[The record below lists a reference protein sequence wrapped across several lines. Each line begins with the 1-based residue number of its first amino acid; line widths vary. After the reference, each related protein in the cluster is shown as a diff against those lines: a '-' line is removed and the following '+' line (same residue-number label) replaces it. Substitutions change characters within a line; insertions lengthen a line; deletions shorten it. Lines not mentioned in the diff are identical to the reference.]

1 MASAD
6 QPVTIL
12 VVDDDPGLARLIE
25 IALRREGFAT
35 GVALSGEEAI
45 AWMADRH
52 ADLVLL
58 DLKLP
63 DYHGKDLIERL
74 DSLHDHVP
82 FIIITGQ
89 GDERVAVEM
98 MRRGALDYLVKDV
111 NFLEFVPT
119 VVRRALAQLDKE
131 ARLAAAED
139 DRKRLEREILE
150 ISEREQERIGRDLH
164 DDLGQQLAALSI
176 MTTLLLRSLSSRSAP
191 ETAAVS
197 NISDL
202 LKKTVAM
209 TRSLARGL
217 HPVAQEPGG
226 LMSALHDLAARV
238 SDLFRLDCQFECA
251 APVFV
256 DDITTATHL
265 YRIAQE
271 AVTNGV
277 KHGRAKHVGIR
288 LSSDVETLVL
298 TVKNDGACLAPL
310 DPKRHGM
317 GLRIMHYR
325 ADTIGARVSIEKLES
340 GGTCV
345 TCILPVT
352 RRPSPAAREAAH
364 GKKTA
369 SKAGAGPHGFR
380 RRGQRRPGAGG
391 H

>member
-1 MASAD
+1 MASLESAMPASE

-12 VVDDDPGLARLIE
+12 VVDDDPGLTRLIE
-25 IALRREGFAT
+25 RELRREGFQTASA
-35 GVALSGEEAI
+35 GSGEAAS
-45 AWMADRH
+45 AWLAEHR
-52 ADLVLL
+52 ADLLLL

-63 DYHGKDLIERL
+63 DYHGSALIDRL
-74 DSLHDHVP
+74 EQIHDHVP

-98 MRRGALDYLVKDV
+98 MKRGALEYLVKDV
-111 NFLEFVPT
+111 NFLELVPT

-131 ARLAAAED
+131 ARLAAAEE
-139 DRKRLEREILE
+139 DRKRLEKEILE

-176 MTTLLLRSLSSRSAP
+176 MTTVLQRSLASRAAP

-197 NISDL
+197 NISEL

-217 HPVAQEPGG
+217 HPVAPERGG
-226 LMSALHDLAARV
+226 LMSALHELATRV
-238 SDLFRLDCQFECA
+238 SDIFHLDCQFECGV
-251 APVFV
+251 PVFV
-256 DDITTATHL
+256 DDIVTATHL

-277 KHGRAKHVGIR
+277 KHGRAKQVRIA
-288 LSSDVETLVL
+288 LSSDAENLTL
-298 TVKNDGACLAPL
+298 TVKNDGSGLAPL

-317 GLRIMHYR
+317 GLRIMRYR
-325 ADTIGARVSIEKLES
+325 ADSIGGRLSIEAQKS

-345 TCILPVT
+345 TCILSIQLPASPTAKEVPHAQQTT
-352 RRPSPAAREAAH
+352 RKARILT
-364 GKKTA
+364 GKK
-369 SKAGAGPHGFR
+369 GACR
-380 RRGQRRPGAGG
+380 
-391 H
+391 

>member
-1 MASAD
+1 MPAAI

-25 IALRREGFAT
+25 KALRREGFAT

-45 AWMADRH
+45 VWMKDHH

-63 DYHGKDLIERL
+63 DYHGKDLIDRL
-74 DSLHDHVP
+74 DGLHDHVP

-98 MRRGALDYLVKDV
+98 MKRGALDYLVKDV

-176 MTTLLLRSLSSRSAP
+176 MTTVLLRSLASRSAP
-191 ETAAVS
+191 ETDAVS
-197 NISDL
+197 TISDL

-238 SDLFRLDCQFECA
+238 SDLFSLDCQFECA

-256 DDITTATHL
+256 DDITMATHL

-277 KHGRAKHVGIR
+277 KHGRAKHVSIR
-288 LSSDVETLVL
+288 LSSDVEALVL
-298 TVKNDGACLAPL
+298 TVKNDGSGLAPL

-340 GGTCV
+340 GETCV
-345 TCILPVT
+345 TCTLPIT
-352 RRPSPAAREAAH
+352 PRPSSIAKEVPH
-364 GKKTA
+364 GKETA
-369 SKAGAGPHGFR
+369 RKERALAE
-380 RRGQRRPGAGG
+380 
-391 H
+391 